1 MSRSL
6 KGMIVL
12 DLSHALSGPFGTMLL
27 AELGADVIKVEPPG
41 GDHFRPSNGGAT
53 FAVVNRNKRGIA
65 LDLKHP
71 DSTAVMER
79 LIDRADILIEN
90 FTPGTAARLG
100 YDYEAVSARNPAI
113 IYASISG
120 FGQDGPYRDLRGYD
134 AVAQA
139 MSGIMASTGEP
150 DRPPVRVGPSMID
163 MGTGMYVVIGVLDA
177 LRTRDATGQGTYL
190 DFNLLESALSWMSQ
204 SIARYSQTGVVPPR
218 TGSALATFSPYQ
230 VFNGQDGQIFI
241 GASTQRFWLRVCDAL
256 GLRDLVNDPRF
267 VDMNARVENR
277 TALTEI
283 IEAALAE
290 APVEDVLTR
299 LRAAQAPCAPVLA
312 VDGVIADPHVA
323 ARGVLQP
330 TTDPEI
336 GEILQTRM
344 PIGDGT
350 PPRPAPLLGEHG
362 EEILAELGFE
372 ESEIKV
378 LVASGAVLAPSTIN
392 QAGRHA

>member
-6 KGMIVL
+6 EGMTVL

-65 LDLKHP
+65 MDLKHP
-71 DSTAVMER
+71 DSAQVMER
-79 LIDRADILIEN
+79 LIDRADILVEN

-100 YDYEAVSARNPAI
+100 YGYDTVSARNPGI

-139 MSGIMASTGEP
+139 MSGIMAATGEP

-177 LRTRDATGQGTYL
+177 LRTRDQTGQGTYL

-230 VFNGQDGQIFI
+230 VFNGREGQIFI

-256 GLRDLVNDPRF
+256 GLQDLVHDARF
-267 VDMNARVENR
+267 IDMAARITNR
-277 TALTEI
+277 AVLTDI
-283 IEAALAE
+283 IEGVLAE
-290 APVEDVLTR
+290 APMVDTLIR
-299 LRAAQAPCAPVLA
+299 LRAAQVPCAPVLA
-312 VDGVIADPHVA
+312 VDGVVADPHVA

-330 TTDPEI
+330 AMDPTI
-336 GEILQTRM
+336 GEVLQTRM

-350 PPRPAPLLGEHG
+350 PPRPAPILGAHG
-362 EEILAELGFE
+362 EEILDELGFDTAAIE
-372 ESEIKV
+372 AFI
-378 LVASGAVLAPSTIN
+378 AAGAILSPA
-392 QAGRHA
+392 R

>member
-6 KGMIVL
+6 EGMTVL

-65 LDLKHP
+65 MDLKHP
-71 DSTAVMER
+71 DSAQVMER
-79 LIDRADILIEN
+79 LIDRADILVEN

-100 YDYEAVSARNPAI
+100 YGYDTVRARNPGI

-139 MSGIMASTGEP
+139 MSGIMAATGEP

-177 LRTRDATGQGTYL
+177 LRTRDQTGQGAYL

-230 VFNGQDGQIFI
+230 VFNGREGQIFI

-256 GLRDLVNDPRF
+256 GLQDLVHDARF
-267 VDMNARVENR
+267 IDMAARITNR
-277 TALTEI
+277 AVLTDI
-283 IEAALAE
+283 IEGVLAK
-290 APVEDVLTR
+290 APMADTLIR
-299 LRAAQAPCAPVLA
+299 LRVAQVPCAPVLA
-312 VDGVIADPHVA
+312 VDGVVADPHVA

-330 TTDPEI
+330 AMDPTI
-336 GEILQTRM
+336 GEVLQTRM

-350 PPRPAPLLGEHG
+350 PPRPAPILGAHG
-362 EEILAELGFE
+362 EEILDELGFDTAAIE
-372 ESEIKV
+372 AFI
-378 LVASGAVLAPSTIN
+378 AAGAILSPA
-392 QAGRHA
+392 R